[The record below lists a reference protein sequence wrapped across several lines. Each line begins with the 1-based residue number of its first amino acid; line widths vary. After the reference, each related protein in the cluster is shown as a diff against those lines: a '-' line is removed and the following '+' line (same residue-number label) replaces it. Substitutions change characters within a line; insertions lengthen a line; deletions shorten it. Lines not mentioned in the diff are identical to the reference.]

1 MHTIPTLSMYY
12 GNHRRYDIERFRR
25 GLSSDLVFYAITF
38 KLEYY
43 PNFISLAPETQEM
56 KTLMITPE
64 GLEKLKAELDH
75 LWRVE
80 RPDTTQKVSW
90 AVSLGDRSENA
101 DYHYNKKRLRE
112 IDKRILYLRKLID
125 ELKVVHYSPFQ
136 EGKVM
141 FGAWVE
147 IENDKGMKNR
157 FRIVGGEELIGAK
170 DYISMDSPMAIAL
183 LKKKVGDEAV
193 VKTPARDFVWRITKI
208 EYQK

>member
-1 MHTIPTLSMYY
+1 
-12 GNHRRYDIERFRR
+12 
-25 GLSSDLVFYAITF
+25 
-38 KLEYY
+38 
-43 PNFISLAPETQEM
+43 M
-56 KTLMITPE
+56 KTPLITPE

-90 AVSLGDRSENA
+90 AASLGDRSENA

-112 IDKRILYLRKLID
+112 IDRRVLFLRKCID
-125 ELKVVHYSPFQ
+125 DLKVVNYSPFQ

-147 IENDKGMKNR
+147 IENGKGDKKR
-157 FRIVGGEELIGAK
+157 LRIVGSEEIIGAK
-170 DYISMDSPMAIAL
+170 DYISVDSPMAQAL
-183 LKKKVGDEAV
+183 INKKVDDEAL
-193 VKTPARDFVWRITKI
+193 VKTAAGEFVWRVAKI